1 VPANR
6 ITHQM
11 AITMDWTAMM
21 VAAGAKADSPADHS
35 LDGIDL
41 MPVIKGTRPVFDR
54 TFFWRIFSR
63 DAVRQG
69 KWKYVRDGE
78 VRRLFDLSIDQREQA
93 DFSNDHPEILQALM
107 KEFDKWNDQMLP
119 RLRR

>member
-1 VPANR
+1 
-6 ITHQM
+6 M
-11 AITMDWTAMM
+11 AMTMDWTATM
-21 VAAGAKADSPADHS
+21 VAAGATADAPTDHS

-41 MPVIKGTRPVFDR
+41 LPVIKGTKRVFDR

-93 DFSNDHPEILQALM
+93 DLSNAHPEILQALM

-119 RLRR
+119 RLRP